1 MWEVVGIIAAC
12 VVILLMLQLL
22 DVVEKMKVNFLGGKP
37 AKDIEQRVA
46 DLEKRLEAV
55 EKEVR

>member
-22 DVVEKMKVNFLGGKP
+22 DVAEKLKVNFLGGKP
-37 AKDIEQRVA
+37 SKDMEQRLA
-46 DLEKRLEAV
+46 DLEKRLESV
-55 EKEVR
+55 EKRD

>member
-1 MWEVVGIIAAC
+1 MWEVVGIVAAC

-22 DVVEKMKVNFLGGKP
+22 DVAEKLKVNFLGGKP
-37 AKDIEQRVA
+37 SVDIERRVA

-55 EKEVR
+55 EKRG

>member
-22 DVVEKMKVNFLGGKP
+22 DVAEKLKVNFLGGKP
-37 AKDIEQRVA
+37 SVDIEQRLA
-46 DLEKRLEAV
+46 DLEKRLEDF
-55 EKEVR
+55 EKRG

>member
-22 DVVEKMKVNFLGGKP
+22 DVAEKLKVNFLGGKP
-37 AKDIEQRVA
+37 SKDIEQRVA
-46 DLEKRLEAV
+46 ELERRLEDV
-55 EKEVR
+55 EKKG

>member
-1 MWEVVGIIAAC
+1 
-12 VVILLMLQLL
+12 MLQLL
-22 DVVEKMKVNFLGGKP
+22 DVAERLKGRFLGGKP

-55 EKEVR
+55 EKKGL

>member
-22 DVVEKMKVNFLGGKP
+22 DVAEKLKVNFLGGKP
-37 AKDIEQRVA
+37 SKDIEQRLV

-55 EKEVR
+55 EKRD

>member
-37 AKDIEQRVA
+37 AKDVEQRLA

-55 EKEVR
+55 EKID

>member
-37 AKDIEQRVA
+37 SQDIEQRVA
-46 DLEKRLEAV
+46 DLEKRLEAY
-55 EKEVR
+55 EKRD